1 MEVIAALKPDVL
13 VKGADYDK
21 NETDPSKSTYIVGSD
36 IVRKNGGIVET
47 IDLVQG
53 YSSTEILKKGAQ

>member
-1 MEVIAALKPDVL
+1 LEVIAALKPDVL

-21 NETDPSKSTYIVGSD
+21 NEIDPSKSTYIVGSD
-36 IVRKNGGIVET
+36 FVRKNGGIVET

>member
-1 MEVIAALKPDVL
+1 LEVISALNPDVL

-21 NETDPSKSTYIVGSD
+21 NEMDPAQKTYIVGSD
-36 IVRKNGGIVET
+36 VVRNNGGIVET

-53 YSSTEILKKGAQ
+53 YSTTEILKKGAH

>member
-1 MEVIAALKPDVL
+1 L

-21 NETDPSKSTYIVGSD
+21 NELDPSQKSYIVGSD
-36 IVRKNGGIVET
+36 IVRKNGGLVET

-53 YSSTEILKKGAQ
+53 YSTTEILKKGAN

>member
-1 MEVIAALKPDVL
+1 MRLIERSIELIIK
-13 VKGADYDK
+13 
-21 NETDPSKSTYIVGSD
+21 
-36 IVRKNGGIVET
+36 KNGGIVET